1 MDNLF
6 HAFSFE
12 DKEDLMHGVYTGFV
26 TDNKDPEKLG
36 RVKVKIP
43 VIDDQKEL
51 GWSRISTWMSGNN
64 RGALF
69 IPEVGDE
76 VLIAFL
82 LGDIRSPIVIGSLWN
97 NVEKP
102 PEGKND
108 QNDVRKIRT
117 RAGHEIIFDDTSKE
131 GGITVKTASGHQL
144 LLDEKKNIVQ
154 LSGKDSGQKLLM
166 DGSSGNITVSSG
178 STKVS
183 IDKNGPIKL
192 ETNADITVK
201 GVSIAIEAKNKLEL
215 KAMSSLDINCSGIV
229 NIKGAMVKIN

>member
-1 MDNLF
+1 MKDIF
-6 HAFSFE
+6 AAFSS
-12 DKEDLMHGVYTGFV
+12 DHADDVMQGVYTGFV

-51 GWSRISTWMSGNN
+51 NWSRIVTWMGGQA

-76 VLIAFL
+76 VLVAFL

-108 QNDVRKIRT
+108 NNDIRKIKT
-117 RAGHEIIFDDTSKE
+117 KTGHEIVFDDAKNA
-131 GGITVKTASGHQL
+131 GGITVTTAGGHQL
-144 LLDEKKNIVQ
+144 ILDDKGKKVQ
-154 LSGKDSGQKLLM
+154 LSTKNQDQKLSM
-166 DGSSGNITVSSG
+166 ESTSGKVIVSSGN
-178 STKVS
+178 TKVTITKTGS
-183 IDKNGPIKL
+183 IQL
-192 ETNADITVK
+192 EGTTDITLK
-201 GVSIAIEAKNKLEL
+201 AMAIKVQADGKLEL
-215 KAMSSLDINCSGIV
+215 KANASIDINSGGLV